1 VDDKPEGFDGDTDAL
16 LAAKSL
22 AKAQLQA
29 SCHLLVRPPRLFRAF
44 RASRQAHSAL
54 WGPPYSANNRAPRT
68 ERSCGPRAGGRAVPA
83 VRVPGAVN
91 APEGRGL
98 DRHCGQG
105 SPGCQR
111 SCAGAPGAC
120 AAPALLFPASALPA
134 CLPVHALQAAYSFL
148 DVAFSP
154 AMLSWPAHGSVC
166 NPLLSPPDSVFQYV
180 FEVAMSWP
188 HQQVTGGAQY
198 SRVAWPRAQF
208 AVAGPIGDSWG
219 AAARDALKELSAA
232 HPGRVWSGAG
242 LFITGAA
249 KDRLVLAADFCLC
262 PSRFE
267 PCGLVDIEF
276 GWQVRPAS
284 FCGVYWFATMFAVD
298 NRVVCPTKVSSRCFI
313 HK

>member
-1 VDDKPEGFDGDTDAL
+1 
-16 LAAKSL
+16 
-22 AKAQLQA
+22 
-29 SCHLLVRPPRLFRAF
+29 
-44 RASRQAHSAL
+44 
-54 WGPPYSANNRAPRT
+54 
-68 ERSCGPRAGGRAVPA
+68 
-83 VRVPGAVN
+83 
-91 APEGRGL
+91 
-98 DRHCGQG
+98 
-105 SPGCQR
+105 
-111 SCAGAPGAC
+111 
-120 AAPALLFPASALPA
+120 
-134 CLPVHALQAAYSFL
+134 
-148 DVAFSP
+148 
-154 AMLSWPAHGSVC
+154 
-166 NPLLSPPDSVFQYV
+166 
-180 FEVAMSWP
+180 MSWP

-284 FCGVYWFATMFAVD
+284 FCGVYWACD
-298 NRVVCPTKVSSRCFI
+298 DVCR
-313 HK
+313 